1 MNSYIN
7 LNYDLDYSK
16 DKSID
21 RRVLEVCAIAEAN
34 FLKEQKKLNPNYTE
48 IKDLLINNN
57 NDTYKIMLQNKD
69 TKKALETNRPNVQ
82 NKSYFTVSKLGKIG
96 NKSISLEKNIL
107 SQKYYNDNNSNNN
120 NNEQNYMTNKNVVNS
135 KNRFN
140 TQIIDQKN
148 INNIQVNNQNNLSPK
163 LYLKQRNNLLN
174 NENQSYNNNFSRI
187 KRTFDFKNRKI
198 NKPTSKSINLKKIKR
213 EREEIKSNNNFF
225 NTTTLSM
232 KTQYKPLFSKTINK
246 SFIFPHI
253 QHIKN
258 KNRYEMNKILL
269 KSEDLINH
277 KKYILAYNLLKE
289 IISTGE
295 YHSDLFYLFGEVNR
309 ILKNYQNAENYLLLA
324 LNFEIHSPKV
334 FYSMGLLYHDL
345 KQYSYSNIFLK
356 LFIRLINTDNAHY
369 LRAKNYAFMGE
380 YLKAVK
386 EMTIA
391 IDMNEECDYYYKF
404 RSELYNKLGLKEIAN
419 EDLNMYNFIKNK
431 NTEENK

>member
-1 MNSYIN
+1 MNSNIN
-7 LNYDLDYSK
+7 INYDLDYSK

-21 RRVLEVCAIAEAN
+21 KRVLEVCAIAEAN
-34 FLKEQKKLNPNYTE
+34 FLKDQKKSNPNFTE
-48 IKDLLINNN
+48 LKDLIINND
-57 NDTYKIMLQNKD
+57 NDTYKIMIPNKNM
-69 TKKALETNRPNVQ
+69 KKALETNKPNVQ
-82 NKSYFTVSKLGKIG
+82 NQSYFTVSKLGKIG

-107 SQKYYNDNNSNNN
+107 SQKYYNN
-120 NNEQNYMTNKNVVNS
+120 NNEQNYMNNNNYFPNT

-140 TQIIDQKN
+140 TQIIQQNN
-148 INNIQVNNQNNLSPK
+148 INNNIQNNQNDLSSKLHLPK
-163 LYLKQRNNLLN
+163 RNKINNEYQSLN
-174 NENQSYNNNFSRI
+174 NFQ
-187 KRTFDFKNRKI
+187 KTQRTFNFKKRKI
-198 NKPTSKSINLKKIKR
+198 NQQISKSINLKRAKTN
-213 EREEIKSNNNFF
+213 REEIKSNNNFI
-225 NTTTLSM
+225 NTTSSI
-232 KTQYKPLFSKTINK
+232 KTQYKPLFSKTVNK
-246 SFIFPHI
+246 TYIFPHI

-258 KNRYEMNKILL
+258 KNRYELNKILL
-269 KSEDLINH
+269 KSENLINH

-334 FYSMGLLYHDL
+334 FYSMGLLYHEL

-369 LRAKNYAFMGE
+369 LRAKNYVMLGD
-380 YLKAVK
+380 YLKAAK

-404 RSELYNKLGLKEIAN
+404 RSEIYNKLGLNEIAN
-419 EDLNMYNFIKNK
+419 GDLNMYEFIQNK
-431 NTEENK
+431 KIEENK

>member
-57 NDTYKIMLQNKD
+57 NDTYKIMLPNKD

-82 NKSYFTVSKLGKIG
+82 DQSYFTVSKIGKIG

-107 SQKYYNDNNSNNN
+107 SQKYYNDKNSNNN
-120 NNEQNYMTNKNVVNS
+120 NNEQNFMNKKKVVNA
-135 KNRFN
+135 KNKFN

-148 INNIQVNNQNNLSPK
+148 INNIQINNQNNLSSK
-163 LYLKQRNNLLN
+163 LCLKQRNNLLN
-174 NENQSYNNNFSRI
+174 NENQSYSNNFSKV
-187 KRTFDFKNRKI
+187 KRSFDFKNRKI
-198 NKPTSKSINLKKIKR
+198 NKPTSKSINLRKIKR

-369 LRAKNYAFMGE
+369 IRAKNYVMLGD
-380 YLKAVK
+380 YLKAAK

-391 IDMNEECDYYYKF
+391 IDLNEECDYYYKF
-404 RSELYNKLGLKEIAN
+404 RSEIYSKLGLNEIAN
-419 EDLNMYNFIKNK
+419 DDLNMYDYIQNK
-431 NTEENK
+431 NIEDNK

>member
-1 MNSYIN
+1 MNSNIN
-7 LNYDLDYSK
+7 INYDLDYSK

-21 RRVLEVCAIAEAN
+21 KRVLEVCAIAEAN
-34 FLKEQKKLNPNYTE
+34 FLKDQKKSNPNFTE
-48 IKDLLINNN
+48 LKDLIINND
-57 NDTYKIMLQNKD
+57 NDTYKIMIPNKNM
-69 TKKALETNRPNVQ
+69 KKALETNKPNVQ
-82 NKSYFTVSKLGKIG
+82 NQSYFTVSKLGKIG

-107 SQKYYNDNNSNNN
+107 SQKYYN
-120 NNEQNYMTNKNVVNS
+120 NNEQNYMNNNNYFS
-135 KNRFN
+135 NAKNRFN
-140 TQIIDQKN
+140 TQIIQQN
-148 INNIQVNNQNNLSPK
+148 NNIQNNQNDLSSK
-163 LYLKQRNNLLN
+163 LHLQKRNKINNEYQSLN
-174 NENQSYNNNFSRI
+174 NFQ
-187 KRTFDFKNRKI
+187 KTQRTFNFKKRKI
-198 NKPTSKSINLKKIKR
+198 NQQISKSINLKRAKTN
-213 EREEIKSNNNFF
+213 REEIKSNNNFI
-225 NTTTLSM
+225 NTTSSI
-232 KTQYKPLFSKTINK
+232 KTQYKPLFSKTVNK
-246 SFIFPHI
+246 AYIFPHI

-258 KNRYEMNKILL
+258 KNRYELNKILL
-269 KSEDLINH
+269 KSENLINH

-334 FYSMGLLYHDL
+334 FYSMGLLYHEL

-369 LRAKNYAFMGE
+369 LRAKNYVMLGD
-380 YLKAVK
+380 YLKAAK

-404 RSELYNKLGLKEIAN
+404 RSEIYNKLGLKEIAN

>member
-21 RRVLEVCAIAEAN
+21 KRVLEVCAIAEAN
-34 FLKEQKKLNPNYTE
+34 FLKDQKKSNSNFTE
-48 IKDLLINNN
+48 LKDLIINND
-57 NDTYKIMLQNKD
+57 NDTYKIMIPNKNM
-69 TKKALETNRPNVQ
+69 KKALETNKANVQ
-82 NKSYFTVSKLGKIG
+82 NQSYFTVSKLGKIG

-107 SQKYYNDNNSNNN
+107 SQKYYN
-120 NNEQNYMTNKNVVNS
+120 NNEQNYMNNNNYFS
-135 KNRFN
+135 NAKNRFN
-140 TQIIDQKN
+140 TQIIQQN
-148 INNIQVNNQNNLSPK
+148 NNIQNNQNDLSSK
-163 LYLKQRNNLLN
+163 LHLQKRNKINNEYQSLN
-174 NENQSYNNNFSRI
+174 NFQ
-187 KRTFDFKNRKI
+187 KTQRTFNFKKRKI
-198 NKPTSKSINLKKIKR
+198 NQQISKSINLKRAKTNQ
-213 EREEIKSNNNFF
+213 EEIKSNNNFI
-225 NTTTLSM
+225 NTTSSI
-232 KTQYKPLFSKTINK
+232 KTQYKPLFSKTVNK
-246 SFIFPHI
+246 AYIFPHI

-258 KNRYEMNKILL
+258 KNRYELNKILL
-269 KSEDLINH
+269 KSENLINH

-334 FYSMGLLYHDL
+334 FYSMGLLYHEL

-369 LRAKNYAFMGE
+369 LRAKNYVMLGD
-380 YLKAVK
+380 YLKAAK

-404 RSELYNKLGLKEIAN
+404 RSEIYNKLGLNEIAN
-419 EDLNMYNFIKNK
+419 GDLNMYEFIQNK
-431 NTEENK
+431 KIEENK